1 MISQHSDLEGT
12 STTGDRND
20 REHFET
26 VIVGG
31 GQAGLA
37 VGYHLQ
43 KRGRPFVILDG
54 YERIG
59 DSWRTRCWDSLRLF
73 TPAGHDGLPG
83 WSFPAASWSFPTK
96 DQMADYLEGY
106 ARRFELPVRTR
117 VTVDGLSSEGD
128 GFVVR
133 AGDTR
138 FEADNV
144 VVASGSYR
152 VPTVPDLARELDPRI
167 VQMHSSEYR
176 DPSQLH
182 EGDVLV
188 VGAGNSGADV
198 ALEASRS
205 HRVRL
210 SGRDKGQVPFRIET
224 TRTRL
229 LFPVLWFIA
238 SRVLT
243 VKTPIG
249 RKLRPHVLENGAPL
263 IRVKSDD
270 LAAAGVERVPK
281 VVAVRDGLPVLED
294 GRVLEVSNVI
304 WCTGF
309 RPDFGWIDLPILD
322 NDGQPVQ
329 QRGVVPSAPGLYF
342 VGMDFLYSFT
352 SENVGGV
359 GRDAA
364 HIANHIVSQR
374 VARSRTA

>member
-1 MISQHSDLEGT
+1 MISQHPDLEGT
-12 STTGDRND
+12 EHDGRPAA

-43 KRGRPFVILDG
+43 KRGRPFVILDA

-59 DSWRTRCWDSLRLF
+59 DSWRTRRWDSLRLF

-96 DQMADYLEGY
+96 DQMADYLEAY

-117 VTVDGLSSEGD
+117 VTVDGLSRRGTASSSGQE
-128 GFVVR
+128 
-133 AGDTR
+133 TR
-138 FEADNV
+138 
-144 VVASGSYR
+144 GSR
-152 VPTVPDLARELDPRI
+152 PTTSWSRQVPIAVPTVPDLARELDPRI

-188 VGAGNSGADV
+188 VGAGNSGADI

-205 HRVRL
+205 HRIWL
-210 SGRDKGQVPFRIET
+210 SGRDKGQIPFRIET
-224 TRTRL
+224 TRMRL
-229 LFPVLWFIA
+229 LFPVLWFVA

-243 VKTPIG
+243 VKTPVG
-249 RKLRPHVLENGAPL
+249 RKLRPHALENGAPL
-263 IRVKSDD
+263 IRVKPED

-281 VVAVRDGLPVLED
+281 V
-294 GRVLEVSNVI
+294 GR
-304 WCTGF
+304 CP
-309 RPDFGWIDLPILD
+309 R
-322 NDGQPVQ
+322 
-329 QRGVVPSAPGLYF
+329 
-342 VGMDFLYSFT
+342 
-352 SENVGGV
+352 
-359 GRDAA
+359 
-364 HIANHIVSQR
+364 R
-374 VARSRTA
+374 VARARRRTRAGGLECDLVHRFPA